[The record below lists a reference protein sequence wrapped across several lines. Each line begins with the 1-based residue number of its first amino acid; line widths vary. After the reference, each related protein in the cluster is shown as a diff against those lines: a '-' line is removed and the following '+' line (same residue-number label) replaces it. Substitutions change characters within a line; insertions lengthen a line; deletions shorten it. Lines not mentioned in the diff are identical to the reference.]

1 MTTNITIFTVPNL
14 LTCSTVTIQWVYNGT
29 TPPTSNYSLVV
40 TNIGVN
46 QGGPSRREHPLVPR
60 QSTTVVNTTL
70 AAVNVTTGEFE
81 WIKVNIP
88 QGWYLMNIYAPAGP
102 VPSNVFNVTNGLD
115 VSCVVG
121 LSQSSISPSSSLV
134 TSTSPSQAASPTNT
148 ALVTTSTPTVQKGA
162 IAGGAVGG
170 VVVLALIA
178 ALFLWLSRRRKA
190 RARKVTP
197 SVACPR
203 TKGQPSKG
211 NHTPSDSTG
220 AILRYGGNKQN
231 SPRQLSMSEGD
242 CTSEKSAAAEDTMPK
257 LPSIAA
263 ARSHSKPSSPTSDV
277 RPASMVVKPSFE
289 SYDSVQSPSSTSPA
303 HSRYPPDRSRRASRK
318 PVPAYNPNEFPRSE
332 PNDIPLSDSPDT
344 VLGNGTKIYYI
355 IPDAPL
361 EQRR

>member
-1 MTTNITIFTVPNL
+1 MATNLTIFTVPNL
-14 LTCSTVTIQWVYNGT
+14 LTCSTVTIEWLYNGT

-46 QGGPSRREHPLVPR
+46 QSGLSRREHPLVPR
-60 QSTTVVNTTL
+60 QSTSVVNMTL
-70 AAVNVTTGEFE
+70 GAVNVTTGSFD

-102 VPSNVFNVTNGLD
+102 IPSNVFNVTNGLD

-121 LSQSSISPSSSLV
+121 LSESSTLSSSSLV
-134 TSTSPSQAASPTNT
+134 TSTSPSQSVYPTTNIPF
-148 ALVTTSTPTVQKGA
+148 AKTPTTTMQKGA
-162 IAGGAVGG
+162 IAGCVVGG
-170 VVVLALIA
+170 GVVLALIA
-178 ALFLWLSRRRKA
+178 ALFLWLSWRRKA
-190 RARKVTP
+190 RARKATP
-197 SVACPR
+197 LSAGPR
-203 TKGQPSKG
+203 SKGQPSKG

-220 AILRYGGNKQN
+220 AILHYGGNRQN
-231 SPRQLSMSEGD
+231 SRQLSTSEED
-242 CTSEKSAAAEDTMPK
+242 CGSEKSAVADDTMPK

-263 ARSHSKPSSPTSDV
+263 TRSHPQPSSPTSDR

-289 SYDSVQSPSSTSPA
+289 SYDSVQSRPSTSPA

-318 PVPAYNPNEFPRSE
+318 PVPAYNPTEFPRSE
-332 PNDIPLSDSPDT
+332 PNDIPLSNSPET
-344 VLGNGTKIYYI
+344 ILGNGTKIYYL